1 MEQRN
6 LEKAVDIYARLMM
19 GEDIC
24 RDSGANRILYEEYT
38 GNPEVYEIVHIITG
52 RLNLQLY
59 EYNNSLFLT
68 AGDGNRVFGY
78 SNEELKRLM
87 GLRYNKELYL
97 VYFIMYQVLLCFYTD
112 TGSYQFVE
120 CVSLPEVLERVT
132 KHLKKITAQLSVLV
146 QDEVEENSFK
156 AVVLLWDELPLTNV
170 EESEVIRAAR
180 NSRMGMTKLAFN
192 FMVGQKLLI
201 EAQERYYPTDR
212 LRALSENYFEEYR
225 GRLYEILKEE
235 A

>member
-19 GEDIC
+19 GEEIC

-38 GNPEVYEIVHIITG
+38 GNPEVYEIVNMITG

-97 VYFIMYQVLLCFYTD
+97 IYFIMYQVLLCFYTD

-120 CVSLPEVLERVT
+120 CVSLSEVLERVT
-132 KHLKKITAQLSVLV
+132 KHLKKITAELSVLV

-156 AVVLLWDELPLTNV
+156 AIALLWDELPLTNV
-170 EESEVIRAAR
+170 EESDVIRAAR
-180 NSRMGMTKLAFN
+180 NSRMGMTKLALN

-201 EAQERYYPTDR
+201 EAQERYYSTDR

>member
-6 LEKAVDIYARLMM
+6 LEKAIDIYARLMM
-19 GEDIC
+19 GEEIC

-38 GNPEVYEIVHIITG
+38 GNPEVYEIVNMITG

-97 VYFIMYQVLLCFYTD
+97 IYFIMYQVLLCFYTD

-120 CVSLPEVLERVT
+120 CVSLSEVLERVT
-132 KHLKKITAQLSVLV
+132 KHLKKITAELSVLV

-156 AVVLLWDELPLTNV
+156 AIALLWDELPLTNV
-170 EESEVIRAAR
+170 EESDVIRAAR
-180 NSRMGMTKLAFN
+180 NSRMGMTKLALN

-201 EAQERYYPTDR
+201 EAQERYYSTDR

-225 GRLYEILKEE
+225 GRHYEILKEE

>member
-19 GEDIC
+19 GEEIC
-24 RDSGANRILYEEYT
+24 RDSGANRTLYEEYT
-38 GNPEVYEIVHIITG
+38 GNPEVYEIVNMITG

-97 VYFIMYQVLLCFYTD
+97 IYFIMYQVLLSFYTD

-120 CVSLPEVLERVT
+120 CVSLSEVLERVT
-132 KHLKKITAQLSVLV
+132 KHLKKITAELSVLV

-156 AVVLLWDELPLTNV
+156 AIALLWDELPLTNV
-170 EESEVIRAAR
+170 EESDVIRAAR
-180 NSRMGMTKLAFN
+180 NSRMGMTKLALN

-201 EAQERYYPTDR
+201 EAQERYYSTDR

>member
-6 LEKAVDIYARLMM
+6 LEKAIDIYARLMM
-19 GEDIC
+19 GEEIC

-38 GNPEVYEIVHIITG
+38 GNPEVYEIVNMITG

-97 VYFIMYQVLLCFYTD
+97 IYFIMYQVLLCFYTD

-120 CVSLPEVLERVT
+120 CVSLSEVLERVT
-132 KHLKKITAQLSVLV
+132 KHLKKITAELSVLV

-156 AVVLLWDELPLTNV
+156 AIALLWDELPLTNV
-170 EESEVIRAAR
+170 EESDVIRAAR
-180 NSRMGMTKLAFN
+180 NSRMGMTKLALN

-201 EAQERYYPTDR
+201 EAQERYYSTDR

>member
-19 GEDIC
+19 GEEIC
-24 RDSGANRILYEEYT
+24 RDSGANRTLYEEYT
-38 GNPEVYEIVHIITG
+38 GNPEVYEIVNMITG

-97 VYFIMYQVLLCFYTD
+97 IYFIMYQVLLSFYTD
-112 TGSYQFVE
+112 TGIYQFVE
-120 CVSLPEVLERVT
+120 CVSLSEVLERVT
-132 KHLKKITAQLSVLV
+132 KHLKKITAELSVLV

-156 AVVLLWDELPLTNV
+156 AIALLWDELPLTNV
-170 EESEVIRAAR
+170 EESDVIRAAR
-180 NSRMGMTKLAFN
+180 NSRMGMTKLALN

-201 EAQERYYPTDR
+201 EAQERYYSTDR

>member
-19 GEDIC
+19 GEEIR
-24 RDSGANRILYEEYT
+24 RDGGANRTLYEDYT
-38 GNPEVYEIVHIITG
+38 SNPEVYEIVNMITG

-120 CVSLPEVLERVT
+120 CVQLSEVLERVT
-132 KHLKKITAQLSVLV
+132 KHLRKITAELSVLV

-156 AVVLLWDELPLTNV
+156 AIALLWDELPLSNV
-170 EESEVIRAAR
+170 EETDVVRAAR
-180 NSRMGMTKLAFN
+180 NSRMGMTKLTLN
-192 FMVGQKLLI
+192 FMIEQKLLL
-201 EAQERYYPTDR
+201 EAQEHYYPTDR

>member
-6 LEKAVDIYARLMM
+6 LEKAIDIYARLMM
-19 GEDIC
+19 GEEIC

-38 GNPEVYEIVHIITG
+38 GNPEVYEIVNMITG

-120 CVSLPEVLERVT
+120 CVSLSEVLERVT
-132 KHLKKITAQLSVLV
+132 KHLKKITAELSVLV

-156 AVVLLWDELPLTNV
+156 AIALLWDELPLTNV
-170 EESEVIRAAR
+170 EESDIIRAAR
-180 NSRMGMTKLAFN
+180 NSRMGMTKLALN

-201 EAQERYYPTDR
+201 EAQERYYSTDR

>member
-6 LEKAVDIYARLMM
+6 LEKAIDIYARLMM
-19 GEDIC
+19 GEEIC

-38 GNPEVYEIVHIITG
+38 GNPEVYEIVNMITG

-97 VYFIMYQVLLCFYTD
+97 IYFIMYQVLLSFYTD

-120 CVSLPEVLERVT
+120 CVSLSEVLERVT
-132 KHLKKITAQLSVLV
+132 KHLKKITAELSVLV

-156 AVVLLWDELPLTNV
+156 AIALLWDELPLTNV
-170 EESEVIRAAR
+170 EETDVVRAAR
-180 NSRMGMTKLAFN
+180 NSRMGMTKLALN

-201 EAQERYYPTDR
+201 EAQERYYSTDR